1 MKNDFIALMFAVFL
15 LIAISSTGSAKDMN
29 GIETNSISENNVQA
43 KDSVQIIADNKNVT
57 VNFNNNTG
65 SIEEITFRWEKIMD
79 KTRIIVSKLKNNL
92 NSIPYLPEGKVYKFF
107 NICIKADDLNCIRNE
122 TINFNVNIS
131 ELKRI
136 I

>member
-1 MKNDFIALMFAVFL
+1 MKNDFVALVLTVFV
-15 LIAISSTGSAKDMN
+15 LIANSGIGSAKDMSD
-29 GIETNSISENNVQA
+29 IEPNSISDNNVQA

-65 SIEEITFRWEKIMD
+65 SIEAITFRWEKIMD

-107 NICIKADDLNCIRNE
+107 NIYIKADDLNCIRNE
-122 TINFNVNIS
+122 TINFNVNTS